1 MNFYIN
7 FLNLFLNTSLY
18 FFVITNL
25 DINSF
30 YLLLFYL
37 SSFFLIFYSF
47 NFKTIFF
54 EKFLSIFVW
63 LGFPFKLAI
72 PYVFLSFGYEINLFP
87 ENSLNNNFSKDV
99 YNDAINFSTCGI
111 LGFIFASIV
120 RKKYIFFYSSEKN
133 LIKNNIWFFYEKYKF
148 KILFI
153 YIITFISIN
162 FFNLYFEIYQKGI
175 SSNFSSNFL
184 IVIFKWLL
192 LMGFSSFACY
202 FIYYDLLKKKN
213 YKFTSVL
220 FLLESFFSNISILS
234 RAFVFN
240 VGVLFMSFLHLYKNR
255 LRIKFSVFLGLL
267 IFSILLFF
275 LNINITTKLRNCV
288 VNYQNID
295 ESEKIFFSKNCI
307 TSQKNILKHKIST
320 ADESYST
327 INKISSLLFTRWVGL
342 DSMMAIMSKK
352 EKLNLSYYNFFLKE
366 KKVLNEQSYYEKY
379 FLKKDKLKT
388 HVVNT
393 NHIFLPGFIS
403 YQSISGSKLFVFLSC
418 FFLGIIGA
426 YLEKFSYRYSYNN
439 FILSALISYLFVFR
453 LIHFGYL
460 PFNTFIYF
468 LAIIFTF
475 LQFTIYNFILDK
487 INIKKIL

>member
-1 MNFYIN
+1 MNKIKNPIYIN
-7 FLNLFLNTSLY
+7 FLNLFLNISLY
-18 FFVITNL
+18 FFVITNV
-25 DINSF
+25 DVNKF

-72 PYVFLSFGYEINLFP
+72 PYVALSFGYEINLFP
-87 ENSLNNNFSKDV
+87 ENSSYNNFLKDV
-99 YNDAINFSTCGI
+99 YNDAIIFSSCGI

-133 LIKNNIWFFYEKYKF
+133 LLKNNIWFFYEKYKF

-175 SSNFSSNFL
+175 FSDFDSKIS

-192 LMGFSSFACY
+192 LMGLSSFACC
-202 FIYYDLLKKKN
+202 FVYYDLVKKKN

-240 VGVLFMSFLHLYKNR
+240 VGILFISFLHLFKNNV
-255 LRIKFSVFLGLL
+255 RIKFSVVLSLL
-267 IFSILLFF
+267 IFAILLIF
-275 LNINITTKLRNCV
+275 LNINITSKLRNCV

-295 ESEKIFFSKNCI
+295 KSEKIFFSKNCLA
-307 TSQKNILKHKIST
+307 SQEKVLRKKIST
-320 ADESYST
+320 T
-327 INKISSLLFTRWVGL
+327 VNKISSLSFARWVGI
-342 DSMMAIMSKK
+342 DSMMAVMSKK
-352 EKLNLSYYNFFLKE
+352 ESLNLSYYIFFLKE
-366 KKVLNEQSYYEKY
+366 KKILYEKSYYEKY
-379 FLKKDKLKT
+379 FLNQDKSKT
-388 HVVNT
+388 HIINT
-393 NHIFLPGFIS
+393 NHIILPGFVS
-403 YQSISGSKLFVFLSC
+403 YQSISGSKFFVFLSC
-418 FFLGIIGA
+418 FVLGIIGA

-453 LIHFGYL
+453 MIHFGYL

-475 LQFTIYNFILDK
+475 LQFRIYNFILHK
-487 INIKKIL
+487 IKIL